1 MENSTHNYDCSTRS
15 EWWQRASLVQRI
27 LQSSSSSGWTVVWTD
42 VISPRRINYCIIV
55 LEFSVWVSA
64 FVGLC
69 YPLFTSLLFGFILPT
84 SFCLPSSFCFFFHA
98 MYLHRSFGISLWSYL
113 LQSCVR
119 SLFTII
125 IFGTGKALTIHIQW
139 KTALFHSSALNNKR
153 LSLYIF

>member
-55 LEFSVWVSA
+55 LEFSIWVSA

-84 SFCLPSSFCFFFHA
+84 SFCLPSSFCFFFSCHVLA
-98 MYLHRSFGISLWSYL
+98 SLLRYLFMVISPSI
-113 LQSCVR
+113 VR
-119 SLFTII
+119 SLS
-125 IFGTGKALTIHIQW
+125 
-139 KTALFHSSALNNKR
+139 FHNNHLWHWQSTNDTHSVENGSVSFKR
-153 LSLYIF
+153 PQ